1 VKKISF
7 IEKDSR
13 VVFSGELTL
22 LTIDNSFEKKS
33 KALIKS
39 GVLIFDLSNVS
50 KVDTA
55 CLAWLLAMLE
65 LSNKTDCQLT
75 FDNLPKD
82 LIKLAQLSCV
92 DMFLPKTDSTLNQ

>member
-1 VKKISF
+1 VKAISF

-13 VVFSGELTL
+13 IIFSGELTL
-22 LTIDNSFEKKS
+22 LTIDSSFEKKS
-33 KALIKS
+33 KRLIKS
-39 GVLIFDLSNVS
+39 GNVIFDLTNIS

-65 LSNKTDCQLT
+65 LSAKKNCQLT

-82 LIKLAQLSCV
+82 LIKLAQLSRV
-92 DMFLPKTDSTLNQ
+92 DMFLPKTDK

>member
-1 VKKISF
+1 VKEISF

-13 VVFSGELTL
+13 VIFSGELTL
-22 LTIDNSFEKKS
+22 LTIDSSFEKKS
-33 KALIKS
+33 NRLIKS
-39 GVLIFDLSNVS
+39 GVVVFDLINIS

-65 LSNKTDCQLT
+65 LGAKKSCQLS

-82 LIKLAQLSCV
+82 LIKLAQLSRV
-92 DMFLPKTDSTLNQ
+92 DMFLPKTNG

>member
-1 VKKISF
+1 MKQISF

-13 VVFSGELTL
+13 VIFSGELTL
-22 LTIDNSFEKKS
+22 LTIDSSFEKKS
-33 KALIKS
+33 KRLIKS
-39 GVLIFDLSNVS
+39 GVVVFDLINIS

-65 LSNKTDCQLT
+65 LGVKKSCQLS

-82 LIKLAQLSCV
+82 LIKLAQLSRV
-92 DMFLPKTDSTLNQ
+92 DIFLPKTDG

>member
-13 VVFSGELTL
+13 VIFSGELTL
-22 LTIDNSFEKKS
+22 LTINNSFEKKS
-33 KALIKS
+33 NRLIKS
-39 GVLIFDLSNVS
+39 GMVIFDLSNIS

-65 LSNKTDCQLT
+65 LSTKKNCQLT

-82 LIKLAQLSCV
+82 LIKLAQLSRV
-92 DMFLPKTDSTLNQ
+92 DMFLPKTDR

>member
-1 VKKISF
+1 VKPISF

-13 VVFSGELTL
+13 IIFSGELTL

-33 KALIKS
+33 KRLIKS
-39 GVLIFDLSNVS
+39 GNVIFDLTNIS

-65 LSNKTDCQLT
+65 LSVKKSCQLT
-75 FDNLPKD
+75 FDNLPED
-82 LIKLAQLSCV
+82 LIKLAQLSRV
-92 DMFLPKTDSTLNQ
+92 DMFLPKTDM

>member
-55 CLAWLLAMLE
+55 CLAWLLGMLE

>member
-1 VKKISF
+1 MKKISF

-39 GVLIFDLSNVS
+39 GV
-50 KVDTA
+50 
-55 CLAWLLAMLE
+55 
-65 LSNKTDCQLT
+65 T

-82 LIKLAQLSCV
+82 LLKLAQLSCV

>member
-1 VKKISF
+1 VKAISF

-13 VVFSGELTL
+13 IIFSGELTL

-33 KALIKS
+33 KRLIKS
-39 GVLIFDLSNVS
+39 GNVIFDLTNIS

-65 LSNKTDCQLT
+65 LSAKKNCQLT

-82 LIKLAQLSCV
+82 LIKLAQLSRV
-92 DMFLPKTDSTLNQ
+92 DMFLPKTDK